1 MKELISSTDSPWIPI
16 LPDLKIKYF
25 SDFISEKDSN
35 RYFNCFMNLIP
46 WKQDSIRVYGKTYDQ
61 PRLTSLHGL
70 NEKSYSYSGIKM
82 YPQKM
87 TRELIEI
94 KNKIS
99 KVCFTSFT
107 SVLLNLYR
115 NGKDSN
121 GWHADDEPELGINPV
136 IASVSFGEERF
147 FQLKHKTKKIETIK
161 FKLQSG
167 SLLLMEGSTQ
177 HNWYHKIAKTSK
189 NIGPRINLTYRKI
202 YN

>member
-1 MKELISSTDSPWIPI
+1 MEKGNKS
-16 LPDLKIKYF
+16 LKILVIGDY
-25 SDFISEKDSN
+25 S
-35 RYFNCFMNLIP
+35 
-46 WKQDSIRVYGKTYDQ
+46 
-61 PRLTSLHGL
+61 PRQT
-70 NEKSYSYSGIKM
+70 K
-82 YPQKM
+82 
-87 TRELIEI
+87 ELIEI

-161 FKLQSG
+161 KFGLSTMSMG
-167 SLLLMEGSTQ
+167 YMVNDENPIIWRGLMVM
-177 HNWYHKIAKTSK
+177 KA
-189 NIGPRINLTYRKI
+189 INEMIEKV
-202 YN
+202 